1 MTKAVKPDAEQP
13 YFDTPAHIPAG
24 SDHQI
29 PHSHRLVYKDHDVIV
44 HLTGYEYETFGETL
58 WAVGAEV
65 VREREIVIPVEVDQ
79 TRHYRG
85 YDEALARGAEMGKA
99 LVDALETP

>member
-1 MTKAVKPDAEQP
+1 MTKPVKPDAEEP
-13 YFDTPAHIPAG
+13 YFDTPAHIPSG

-29 PHSHRLVYKDHDVIV
+29 PHSHRLVYRDHDVIV

-65 VREREIVIPVEVDQ
+65 VKDLEIVVPVNVDQ
-79 TRHYRG
+79 TQHYHSF
-85 YDEALARGAEMGKA
+85 DDALAQGTELGKR
-99 LVDALETP
+99 LVDAL

>member
-13 YFDTPAHIPAG
+13 YFDTPAHIPSG

-29 PHSHRLVYKDHDVIV
+29 PHSHRLVYRDHDVIV

-65 VREREIVIPVEVDQ
+65 VKDLEIVVPVEVDQ
-79 TRHYRG
+79 SQHFRSFDDALERG
-85 YDEALARGAEMGKA
+85 TELGKG
-99 LVDALETP
+99 LVDAIQN

>member
-13 YFDTPAHIPAG
+13 YFETPGHIPSG

-29 PHSHRLVYKDHDVIV
+29 PHSHRLSYRGYDVIV
-44 HLTGYEYETFGETL
+44 HLTGYVYETFGETL

-65 VREREIVIPVEVDQ
+65 VKDREIIVPVSVDQ
-79 TRHYRG
+79 AEHYRSF
-85 YDEALARGAEMGKA
+85 DDALQRGCDLGRA
-99 LVDALETP
+99 LVDAL

>member
-1 MTKAVKPDAEQP
+1 MIKAVKPDAEQP
-13 YFDTPAHIPAG
+13 YFETPSHIPSG

-29 PHSHRLVYKDHDVIV
+29 PHSHRLVYAKHEVIV

-65 VREREIVIPVEVDQ
+65 VKDGEIVVPVQVDQ
-79 TRHYRG
+79 SRHYRTF
-85 YDEALARGAEMGKA
+85 DEALARGCDLGQA
-99 LVDALETP
+99 LVDAL

>member
-1 MTKAVKPDAEQP
+1 MTKAVKPDVEKP
-13 YFDTPAHIPAG
+13 YFDTPAHIPSG

-29 PHSHRLVYKDHDVIV
+29 PHSHRLVYRDHDVIV

-65 VREREIVIPVEVDQ
+65 VRQLEIVVPVTVDE
-79 TRHYRG
+79 TRHYHSYDDALQRG
-85 YDEALARGAEMGKA
+85 TELGKQ
-99 LVDALETP
+99 LVDAL

>member
-13 YFDTPAHIPAG
+13 YFDTPAHIPSG

-29 PHSHRLVYKDHDVIV
+29 PHSHRLVYRDHDVIV

-65 VREREIVIPVEVDQ
+65 VREREIVVPVEVDHTQ
-79 TRHYRG
+79 HYRS
-85 YDEALARGAEMGKA
+85 YDAALERGTELGKG
-99 LVDALETP
+99 LVDALQK

>member
-13 YFDTPAHIPAG
+13 YFDTPAHIPSG

-29 PHSHRLVYKDHDVIV
+29 PHSHRLVYRDHDVIV

-65 VREREIVIPVEVDQ
+65 VKDLEIVVPVNVDQ
-79 TRHYRG
+79 TQHYTS
-85 YDEALARGAEMGKA
+85 YDEALTSGTELGKR
-99 LVDALETP
+99 LVDGL

>member
-13 YFDTPAHIPAG
+13 YFDAPAHIPGG

-29 PHSHRLVYKDHDVIV
+29 PHSHRLVYRDHEVIV
-44 HLTGYEYETFGETL
+44 HLTGHEYETFGETL

-65 VREREIVIPVEVDQ
+65 VKGSDIVVPVSVDQ
-79 TRHYRG
+79 TQHYRS
-85 YDEALARGAEMGKA
+85 YDEALAQGTALGKR
-99 LVDALETP
+99 LVDGL

>member
-1 MTKAVKPDAEQP
+1 MIKAVKPDAEQP

-29 PHSHRLVYKDHDVIV
+29 PHSHRLVYRDHDVIV

-65 VREREIVIPVEVDQ
+65 VKDLAIVVPVKVDQ
-79 TRHYRG
+79 TQYYRS
-85 YDEALARGAEMGKA
+85 YDQALARGTDLGKG
-99 LVDALETP
+99 LVDAL

>member
-13 YFDTPAHIPAG
+13 YFDAPAHIPGG

-29 PHSHRLVYKDHDVIV
+29 PHSHRLVYRDYDVIV

-65 VREREIVIPVEVDQ
+65 VKELEIVVPVSLDQ
-79 TRHYRG
+79 TQHYRS
-85 YDEALARGAEMGKA
+85 YDEALAHGTALGKR
-99 LVDALETP
+99 LVDGL

>member
-13 YFDTPAHIPAG
+13 YFDTPAHIPSG

-29 PHSHRLVYKDHDVIV
+29 PHSHRLVYQGYDVIV
-44 HLTGYEYETFGETL
+44 HLTCYEYETFGETL

-65 VREREIVIPVEVDQ
+65 VKDLDIVVPVTVDEAQ
-79 TRHYRG
+79 HF
-85 YDEALARGAEMGKA
+85 DNFDDALARGTEIGRG
-99 LVDALETP
+99 LVDAL

>member
-13 YFDTPAHIPAG
+13 YFDTPAHIPSG

-29 PHSHRLVYKDHDVIV
+29 PHSHRMVYRDHDVIV

-65 VREREIVIPVEVDQ
+65 VKDLEIVVPVEVDQ
-79 TRHYRG
+79 TQHYRN
-85 YDEALARGAEMGKA
+85 YDDALEHGTALGKR
-99 LVDALETP
+99 LVDALPD

>member
-13 YFDTPAHIPAG
+13 YFETPAHIPSG

-29 PHSHRLVYKDHDVIV
+29 PHSHRLVYRDHDVIV

-65 VREREIVIPVEVDQ
+65 VKDLEIVVPVEVDQ
-79 TRHYRG
+79 EQHYRS
-85 YDEALARGAEMGKA
+85 YDEARDRGIELGKH
-99 LVDALETP
+99 LVDALQGC

>member
-13 YFDTPAHIPAG
+13 YFETPTHIPSG

-29 PHSHRLVYKDHDVIV
+29 PHSHRLVYRDHDVIV

-65 VREREIVIPVEVDQ
+65 VKDLEIVVPVEVDQ
-79 TRHYRG
+79 EQHYRS
-85 YDEALARGAEMGKA
+85 YDEARDRGIELGKH
-99 LVDALETP
+99 LVDALQGC